1 MTYANCAH
9 TDGPGVLAGTVSEEA
24 PDHGIACGPVL
35 AFVSDGASNRSLT
48 ILFIVVLNLLI
59 GAGMSHATGRAF
71 MQRGEA

>member
-1 MTYANCAH
+1 
-9 TDGPGVLAGTVSEEA
+9 
-24 PDHGIACGPVL
+24 L